1 VLRISVELAERAGT
15 QAAEVLA
22 DRTGQTAEVQV
33 SAIGGT
39 LLLAASGALD
49 ASAAERV
56 REHIERARS
65 GGRPVVL
72 DLSAVESVAREA
84 IEMLRHEWRALGD
97 RLRVVAP
104 ADGEAAAAIKRG
116 GLRRFAIHSSLSGAL
131 TRAAE

>member
-1 VLRISVELAERAGT
+1 
-15 QAAEVLA
+15 VLA

-49 ASAAERV
+49 ASAAARV
-56 REHIERARS
+56 REHIDRARS
-65 GGRPVVL
+65 GERPVVL
-72 DLSAVESVAREA
+72 DLSAVEAVAREA
-84 IEMLRHEWRALGD
+84 LDMLRGEWRALGD

-104 ADGEAAAAIKRG
+104 AGSVAAASMKRA

-131 TRAAE
+131 TQAAE

>member
-1 VLRISVELAERAGT
+1 M
-15 QAAEVLA
+15 LA

-49 ASAAERV
+49 ENAAERV
-56 REHIERARS
+56 REHIDRARA
-65 GGRPVVL
+65 GDRPVVL
-72 DLSAVESVAREA
+72 DLSAVEAVAREA
-84 IEMLRHEWRALGD
+84 IDMLRGEWRALGD

-104 ADGEAAAAIKRG
+104 ADSVAAAAMKRG
-116 GLRRFAIHSSLSGAL
+116 GLRRFAIHGSLSGAL

>member
-1 VLRISVELAERAGT
+1 
-15 QAAEVLA
+15 VLA

-49 ASAAERV
+49 ASAADRV
-56 REHIERARS
+56 REHIDRARS
-65 GGRPVVL
+65 GDRPVVL
-72 DLSAVESVAREA
+72 DLTGVEGFAREA
-84 IEMLRHEWRALGD
+84 IEMLRNEWRAVGD

-104 ADGEAAAAIKRG
+104 ADSVAAAAMKHG
-116 GLRRFAIHSSLSGAL
+116 GLRRFAIHGTLSGAL